1 LIVKMSV
8 PQDFGASGRALFR
21 AVGAWLDEQ
30 KLVLDPHE
38 VVVLHEACRVA
49 DRLAQL
55 RAALDGRDLADAGA
69 VRLLAEER
77 QQRAALVGLLV
88 SKLGLPTGAA
98 GDGQVGGPGSSPLSR
113 RGLAGARAR
122 WGSPHAS

>member
-1 LIVKMSV
+1 VKMPV
-8 PQDFGASGRALFR
+8 PRDLGPAGRAVLR
-21 AVGAWLDEQ
+21 AVGGWLEEQ

-38 VVVLHEACRVA
+38 LIVLHEACRVA

-55 RAALDGRDLADAGA
+55 RSALDGRDLADAGA

-77 QQRAALVGLLV
+77 QQRAALAGLLV
-88 SKLGLPTGAA
+88 SKLGLPTGAVA
-98 GDGQVGGPGSSPLSR
+98 GDGQVGVAGSSPLSR